1 MAAGTTLDTR
11 HRLFGV
17 IDDPTRLRSVRDAL
31 VEGTGIDGQEIEL
44 LFGPEGI
51 ARLDRS
57 GHGGGR
63 MRRMARVLS
72 YLTADQ
78 SVDLATYEAALAD
91 GRGIVVVRAAD
102 PGARREA
109 VEALRAAGAHF
120 VNYFGPIATEDIIPW
135 RGPQLDLPYYF
146 HR

>member
-1 MAAGTTLDTR
+1 
-11 HRLFGV
+11 
-17 IDDPTRLRSVRDAL
+17 
-31 VEGTGIDGQEIEL
+31 
-44 LFGPEGI
+44 
-51 ARLDRS
+51 
-57 GHGGGR
+57 
-63 MRRMARVLS
+63 MRRVARVLS

-91 GRGIVVVRAAD
+91 GRGVIVVRVPA
-102 PGARREA
+102 PVSRRLA
-109 VEALRAAGAHF
+109 VDALRNEGAHF